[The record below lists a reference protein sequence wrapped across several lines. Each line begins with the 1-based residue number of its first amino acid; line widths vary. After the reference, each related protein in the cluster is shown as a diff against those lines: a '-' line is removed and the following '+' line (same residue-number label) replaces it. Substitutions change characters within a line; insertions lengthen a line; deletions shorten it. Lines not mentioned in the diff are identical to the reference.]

1 MQFEGFVISSCEK
14 TIHTIHH
21 KLIINKQ
28 ISGSALVSVT
38 SLINLLIS
46 GHQYVK
52 HAVNITSM
60 SVCVFRLQGVLRA
73 VCGQSALGLSHSYD
87 PPLHGCGLV
96 LWVWPRGSERHRH
109 HPAELLWSHQSSR
122 GDAWCLHYVS
132 SYLRCSH
139 IKWCHLLVFYL
150 SLQAGKLWSDVRGGE
165 CRKHNC
171 DWQTECNINV
181 FLQTRYY
188 CINCKSWVRMSNWW
202 SPVAQL

>member
-1 MQFEGFVISSCEK
+1 MQFVNNLCFLWNCAISISVEGFVISSCEK

-28 ISGSALVSVT
+28 ISSSGSALVSVT
-38 SLINLLIS
+38 SLINFLIS
-46 GHQYVK
+46 NHRYVK
-52 HAVNITSM
+52 RAVNITSM

-109 HPAELLWSHQSSR
+109 HSAELLWSHQSSR
-122 GDAWCLHYVS
+122 GDAWCLHHVS
-132 SYLRCSH
+132 SYLHCWH

-150 SLQAGKLWSDVRGGE
+150 SLQAGK
-165 CRKHNC
+165 
-171 DWQTECNINV
+171 WQSKNTTVTGKLNV
-181 FLQTRYY
+181 ILTYFYKQDITTLTV
-188 CINCKSWVRMSNWW
+188 KVE
-202 SPVAQL
+202 